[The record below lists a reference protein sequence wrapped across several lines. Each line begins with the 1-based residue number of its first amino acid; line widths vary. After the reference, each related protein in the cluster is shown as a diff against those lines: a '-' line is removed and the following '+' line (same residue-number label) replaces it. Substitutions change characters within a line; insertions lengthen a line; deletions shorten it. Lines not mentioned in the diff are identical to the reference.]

1 MFRKCPVCKSRSVR
15 RSAIHKSDAPAQHR
29 FHSPYRCNDCDERF
43 WVLSKTA
50 YYGVGIF
57 GAAVAAGAIGWS
69 LGIVRDG
76 LRGEPSEP
84 ERATRVTARFATA
97 AKLAESN
104 DPAAEYELARMYA
117 QGDAV
122 PQNAA
127 EGRKWL
133 ERSAQHGNVEA
144 QYELGIALKEGRGV
158 VQDYER
164 AVKWL
169 QMAAESAHGPA
180 QFELGMVYRT
190 GTGLPPNNGKAYTW
204 LNLAAAQGIAGAA
217 PARDAVLKL
226 LSPADIIEAQAV
238 ARRLSETN

>member
-1 MFRKCPVCKSRSVR
+1 M
-15 RSAIHKSDAPAQHR
+15 
-29 FHSPYRCNDCDERF
+29 
-43 WVLSKTA
+43 LSKTA
-50 YYGVGIF
+50 YYSVGII
-57 GAAVAAGAIGWS
+57 GGVLVAGVIGWS

-76 LRGEPSEP
+76 LGGEPD
-84 ERATRVTARFATA
+84 RAVRDTARFAAA

-104 DPAAEYELARMYA
+104 NSVAEYELARMYV

-122 PQNAA
+122 PQNTA

-133 ERSAQHGNVEA
+133 ERAARHGNSEA
-144 QYELGIALKEGRGV
+144 QYELGMALKDGRGV

-169 QMAAESAHGPA
+169 QTAAEGGNGAA
-180 QFELGMVYRT
+180 QFELGMIYRT
-190 GTGLPPNNGKAYTW
+190 GTGVPANNAKAYTW
-204 LNLAAAQGIAGAA
+204 LNLAAAQGVAGAA

>member
-1 MFRKCPVCKSRSVR
+1 MLRKCPVCKSRSVR
-15 RSAIHKSDAPAQHR
+15 RSAIHKSDSQAQR
-29 FHSPYRCNDCDERF
+29 RYHSPYRCNDCDERF

-50 YYGVGIF
+50 YYGFGII
-57 GAAVAAGAIGWS
+57 GALVAAGAIGWS
-69 LGIVRDG
+69 LGIVRDSLHG
-76 LRGEPSEP
+76 EP
-84 ERATRVTARFATA
+84 ERATRDRARFAAA

-127 EGRKWL
+127 EGKKWL
-133 ERSAQHGNVEA
+133 ERAAQHGNFDA
-144 QYELGIALKEGRGV
+144 QYALGMALKDGRGV

-169 QMAAESAHGPA
+169 QTAAEGGHGPA

-190 GTGLPPNNGKAYTW
+190 GTGVPANNGKAYTW

-217 PARDAVLKL
+217 SARDGVLKL
-226 LSPADIIEAQAV
+226 LSPADITEAQAV